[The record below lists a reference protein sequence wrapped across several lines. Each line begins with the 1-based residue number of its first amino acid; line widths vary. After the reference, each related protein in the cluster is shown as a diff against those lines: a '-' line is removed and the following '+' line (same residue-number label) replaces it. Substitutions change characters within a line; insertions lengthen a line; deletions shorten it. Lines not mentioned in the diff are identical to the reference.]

1 MTTKL
6 AAIERLKILHGLIHC
21 NGRYVVAAVAPSFLT
36 GSSSFIIEFGVGQIP
51 PLTSEL
57 SALESLK
64 NQGIILW
71 PL

>member
-1 MTTKL
+1 MDL
-6 AAIERLKILHGLIHC
+6 YIVI
-21 NGRYVVAAVAPSFLT
+21 GRYVVTTVAPSFL
-36 GSSSFIIEFGVGQIP
+36 SSSFLHSFIIEFGSGKDEIP